1 MCYQKND
8 NSKDEI
14 YTKKHTIKEIVE
26 KFFVPYTQSNRR
38 NLYLKDKHFHAVN
51 NIRKCRTKELGYTL
65 YACKDCGEAHFIY
78 RSCGHR
84 FCPTCGIINTNKW
97 AEKTLSNL
105 LDIKHHH
112 VVVTL
117 PAWLRPI
124 AKRNNKLIYSIL
136 FRSAWLVIKDW
147 FAYKYQIEP
156 GVISVLHTAGSDLKY
171 HPHVHMIVTGG
182 GLTLG
187 DKDGAVKLLEG
198 DFLFSQEWFSKRFRW
213 EFQQLL
219 IKAFTAKAENK
230 LRLPYHLQKRSYFLS
245 FISKNNKRDKKGWI
259 ASVQAPLQDAT
270 SIVKYVGRYTK
281 RACLSEYKIQS
292 IEGEFISFNYN
303 DYKNTAKGEKTKI
316 STIRLHYAAFLDRL
330 LLHVPDKGSRHVRY
344 YGIYSTSKINKLPKE
359 YQATAQRTV
368 NNEENEPDLLNIEGD
383 WESYQIEYY
392 KIYGKDPLW
401 CEHCN
406 RPLTYVE
413 TVLPFHRK
421 QLDNE
426 RSQQTM
432 KEVREKS
439 AKSRN
444 KAMMF
449 DDDS

>member
-8 NSKDEI
+8 NTNNTSNKS
-14 YTKKHTIKEIVE
+14 YSKKHTIKEIVE
-26 KFFVPYTQSNRR
+26 KFFVLYTQSNRR

-65 YACKDCGEAHFIY
+65 YGCEECGEAHFIY

-117 PAWLRPI
+117 PAWLRPM
-124 AKRNNKLIYSIL
+124 AKRNSKLIYSIL

-147 FAYKYQIEP
+147 FEYKYQIEP

-182 GLTLG
+182 GIT
-187 DKDGAVKLLEG
+187 KDGDVKILEG
-198 DFLFSQEWFSKRFRW
+198 EYLFSQQWFSERFRW
-213 EFQQLL
+213 AFQQLL
-219 IKAFTAKAENK
+219 IKAFTAKADNK
-230 LRLPYHLQKRSYFLS
+230 LNLPYYLQKRPYFLS
-245 FISKNNKRDKKGWI
+245 FIAKNNKQDKKGWI

-292 IEGEFISFNYN
+292 IEGDYIAFNYN
-303 DYKNTAKGEKTKI
+303 DYKNTPKGEKPKI
-316 STIRLHYAAFLDRL
+316 STIRLHYVSFLDRL

-359 YQATAQRTV
+359 YQKQVEAKV
-368 NNEENEPDLLNIEGD
+368 NDGQNGVELLNIEGD
-383 WESYQIEYY
+383 WESYQQEYY

-413 TVLPFHRK
+413 TVLPFHNK
-421 QLDNE
+421 QVERQAINNE
-426 RSQQTM
+426 M
-432 KEVREKS
+432 KK
-439 AKSRN
+439 ASRN
-444 KAMMF
+444 KAVLF
-449 DDDS
+449 DDDR

>member
-8 NSKDEI
+8 KSKDEI
-14 YTKKHTIKEIVE
+14 YIKKHTIKEIVE
-26 KFFVPYTQSNRR
+26 KFFVSYTQSNRR
-38 NLYLKDKHFHAVN
+38 NLYLKNKHFHAVN

-65 YACKDCGEAHFIY
+65 YACEDCGEAHFIY

-156 GVISVLHTAGSDLKY
+156 GVISVLHSAGSDLKY
-171 HPHVHMIVTGG
+171 HPHIHMIVTGG
-182 GLTLG
+182 GINQQEQ
-187 DKDGAVKLLEG
+187 VKLLEQ
-198 DFLFSQEWFSKRFRW
+198 DFLFSQQWFSERFRW

-219 IKAFTAKAENK
+219 IKAFTDNK
-230 LRLPYHLQKRSYFLS
+230 LILPYHLQKRPYFLS
-245 FISKNNKRDKKGWI
+245 FIAKNNKQDKKGWI
-259 ASVQAPLQDAT
+259 ASVQAPLEDAT

-292 IEGEFISFNYN
+292 IEGDFISFNYN
-303 DYKNTAKGEKTKI
+303 DYKNTPKGEKPRI
-316 STIRLHYAAFLDRL
+316 STIRLHYVQFLDRL

-359 YQATAQRTV
+359 YQRKSEIKESKEA
-368 NNEENEPDLLNIEGD
+368 ELLNVEGD
-383 WESYQIEYY
+383 WEGYQQEYY

-401 CEHCN
+401 CEYCN
-406 RPLTYVE
+406 RPLKHIE

-426 RSQQTM
+426 RSQKIM
-432 KEVREKS
+432 RG
-439 AKSRN
+439 KSRN
-444 KAMMF
+444 KAVMF
-449 DDDS
+449 DDDR